1 MVELLLDFFL
11 PLLEELTLSLKLT
24 LIRKLFL
31 ILIGKPIKHVFP
43 FLSFSCY
50 FHFIVVVFETKKTF
64 TAWEEIQLE

>member
-11 PLLEELTLSLKLT
+11 PLSEELTLSLRLI

-50 FHFIVVVFETKKTF
+50 FYFIVVVFETRKTF

>member
-1 MVELLLDFFL
+1 MVELLLDFCL

-24 LIRKLFL
+24 LIRKIFL

-50 FHFIVVVFETKKTF
+50 FHFIVVAFEKKKTF
-64 TAWEEIQLE
+64 TAWEEIQ